1 MGISVPIGAEQY
13 NKLKAISDK
22 LGLGLKKTM
31 EYLVSYYW
39 QKEMEQSDTKSKK
52 VKPDI
57 DESREEAPPV
67 VQSKEVEPIVQS
79 IEVKPI
85 RQLLEELSKEYDL
98 QPSNIMTSTSLS
110 DTQSMIS
117 PNSSTIKE
125 DSSQIKPIISS
136 LQNKAENCPS
146 CGITKRL
153 NAKFC
158 HNCGSLL

>member
-39 QKEMEQSDTKSKK
+39 QKEMESSATKSKK
-52 VKPDI
+52 AKSDI
-57 DESREEAPPV
+57 DESRAESTSV
-67 VQSKEVEPIVQS
+67 VQSNEAEPIVQS

-98 QPSNIMTSTSLS
+98 LPSNEITLDSLLATQKKATSNSPIMKEEDPLKAK
-110 DTQSMIS
+110 
-117 PNSSTIKE
+117 STIWPPQ
-125 DSSQIKPIISS
+125 DMVQT
-136 LQNKAENCPS
+136 CS
-146 CGITKRL
+146 CGSLKKP
-153 NAKFC
+153 NAKYC
-158 HNCGSLL
+158 YNCGSML